1 MQSVKSRVCARKIT
15 QKSWTN
21 LMDFSG
27 LAMYRTVSDAIYYV
41 AGFVVPGI
49 CLVSTGYVDCNAT
62 LAVFLITAAVG
73 FSGVAFAG
81 FMVNHLDLAP
91 PYAGLHLLPSEALE
105 LLSISICEFV

>member
-1 MQSVKSRVCARKIT
+1 
-15 QKSWTN
+15 
-21 LMDFSG
+21 MDFSG

-105 LLSISICEFV
+105 LLSISICDLCFFLIYKGSVLYMIHIGYCSVH